1 MNRRQTLGTLGA
13 IAVLLAAPRASRAT
27 TARAVSLVDLVRR
40 STRVAQ
46 VMPLEASSRFENV
59 GDMRHIVTYTR
70 LRIDDAIYGDSG
82 ESEILVRTLGGHVD
96 KLGEIVHG
104 EAQLIPNEACVLFS
118 QTNADGIELVTEMA
132 QGHYPLVSDQYGAL
146 RLHASRNMPHL
157 VGNPAGAA
165 AQLSGLEFAR
175 ARALIREAR
184 R

>member
-1 MNRRQTLGTLGA
+1 
-13 IAVLLAAPRASRAT
+13 
-27 TARAVSLVDLVRR
+27 
-40 STRVAQ
+40 
-46 VMPLEASSRFENV
+46 MPLEASSRFENV